1 MHFINLLVLILL
13 QNLYSN
19 AVYHNCSETVGI
31 SIKLSGDRVYLKN
44 DPFLQLFVPCTHIVG
59 IEKKIVP
66 IQKPLTFWK
75 VQQNYDFHLPHL

>member
-19 AVYHNCSETVGI
+19 AVYHNCSETVEI

-44 DPFLQLFVPCTHIVG
+44 DPFLQLFCSLYAYCRYR
-59 IEKKIVP
+59 KKILP
-66 IQKPLTFWK
+66 IQKPLTF
-75 VQQNYDFHLPHL
+75 